1 MIKTD
6 FYVVGV
12 MSGTSLDGVD
22 LVYAKFEKN
31 TTWKFEIIHYS
42 TLPYPKFWKESFTE
56 TKKIN
61 GNIFF
66 QPPHLEK
73 STQTDIIL
81 QKFLH
86 IFTFFTLFFDRFS
99 QKKGL

>member
-42 TLPYPKFWKESFTE
+42 TLPYPKFWKESLSHLTLLS
-56 TKKIN
+56 KKELNEI
-61 GNIFF
+61 
-66 QPPHLEK
+66 
-73 STQTDIIL
+73 DI
-81 QKFLH
+81 KY
-86 IFTFFTLFFDRFS
+86 T
-99 QKKGL
+99 